1 MSPHRM
7 TPLFRSGAFTLLL
20 ALAACGP
27 GSSSLAP
34 ASSGADCTHPTTM
47 DPYACAYF
55 TLSDAPGDF
64 LTYTV
69 NVTKLELKRSDGA
82 VVEILSNTPTVDF
95 AQLNQL
101 SEFLT
106 LDSVPPGVYT
116 SGVISLDYT
125 NADIETEDSS
135 GNAVKLTPVDGG
147 GTAITTLDLT
157 INLDATHPL
166 TLLPGVP
173 HLLNVD
179 FDLDASNTVN
189 SDNTVTVQPFLVASV
204 DPAVGAQLR
213 VRGPLDSVDSANSR
227 FTLGVRPFQ
236 TLTGDYGKFAIHTTA
251 STGFIINQKGYVG
264 AGGLV
269 ALNAAGATTAVI
281 AQGQFDFTTHRFVA
295 NAVLAGSS
303 VPGGTL
309 DAVEGV
315 VVSRSGNGIVM
326 RGATLYRSAQS
337 ITYHDVVNVTVGTS
351 TVVREADKPLT
362 TGDISGISVGQHLLV
377 FGTITGT
384 SPTALDARSGFALL
398 EFTRVDGS
406 VLTAASGSLTMN
418 VQAIQDRPVSL
429 FDFTGTGS
437 TASNYDIAFSSG
449 LGSGINAGDPVRAFG
464 FVSPF
469 GSAPPDFTAHTL
481 VDYVNAD
488 ALISVAW
495 ASPGTVNAFNGL
507 DATNGIVINLTSSP
521 VLHRLRQG
529 GVVTDL
535 NSLLNAPTIKA
546 PGLGLGIFAILQN
559 GTVQVYLSFSN
570 FVSSVQARMA
580 GGAKVRGVFA
590 LGGFDDTTDVLTSD
604 RVAIVLD

>member
-1 MSPHRM
+1 MS
-7 TPLFRSGAFTLLL
+7 LNRSTLSLQAGAFALVL
-20 ALAACGP
+20 ALAACGG
-27 GSSSLAP
+27 GSSSL
-34 ASSGADCTHPTTM
+34 SIIGGADCTHPTTM
-47 DPYACAYF
+47 DSHACAYV

-69 NVTKLELKRSDGA
+69 NVTRLELKRSDG
-82 VVEILSNTPTVDF
+82 VTVEVLSNTPTVDF
-95 AQLNQL
+95 AQLDQL

-106 LDSVPPGVYT
+106 LDSTPPGVYIG
-116 SGVISLDYT
+116 GVISLDYT
-125 NADIETEDSS
+125 NADIEAEDSS
-135 GNAVKLTPVDGG
+135 GNAVKLAPVDGNG
-147 GTAITTLDLT
+147 NAITTLDLT

-166 TLLPGVP
+166 TLVPGVP

-179 FDLDASNTVN
+179 FDLDASDTVN
-189 SDNTVTVQPFLVASV
+189 SNNTVTVQPFLVASV

-213 VRGPLDSVDSANSR
+213 VRGPLDSVDSANSS

-264 AGGLV
+264 PGGLSALDV
-269 ALNAAGATTAVI
+269 AGPTTAVV

-295 NAVLAGSS
+295 STVLAGSS

-326 RGATLYRSAQS
+326 RGTTLYRAGQS
-337 ITYHDVVNVTVGTS
+337 ITYRDTVAVMLGS
-351 TVVREADKPLT
+351 NTVVREADKPLT
-362 TGDISGISVGQHLLV
+362 AKAISDVSVGQHLLV
-377 FGTITGT
+377 FGTLTST
-384 SPTALDARSGFALL
+384 SPAALDAASGFALL
-398 EFTRVDGS
+398 EFTRVDGT
-406 VLTAASGSLTMN
+406 VLTTASGDLTMD
-418 VQAIQDRPVSL
+418 VQAIQDRPISL

-437 TASNYDIAFSSG
+437 TATNYDIAFSNG
-449 LGSGINAGDPVRAFG
+449 LGSGINVSDPVRAIG

-495 ASPGTVNAFNGL
+495 ASPGTANAFNGL

-546 PGLGLGIFAILQN
+546 PGLGLGVFAVLQN

-570 FVSSVQARMA
+570 FVSAVQARMA
-580 GGAKVRGVFA
+580 GGAKVRGIFA
-590 LGGFDDTTDVLTSD
+590 LGGFDGTTDVLTSD
-604 RVAIVLD
+604 RVAVVLD